1 MSLPVLVVVIWLALL
16 GSLDQ
21 APEPGTAAPRVS
33 ECMQEGAKLVGS
45 QPIAARGKLHL
56 PKKRKHVQ
64 PSLPSLPP
72 GTTAALTGYVW
83 IGEALI
89 DTKGR
94 TVHVWTLRE
103 PKLTPAR
110 SDITDAITAAVQ
122 QWEYEPLLIDKE
134 ARPFCKIVTFTLDWQ

>member
-1 MSLPVLVVVIWLALL
+1 MSLPVLVVVICLALV

-45 QPIAARGKLHL
+45 QPIAARGKLYL

-64 PSLPSLPP
+64 PSIPSSPR
-72 GTTAALTGYVW
+72 AAYVAGNVW

-94 TVHVWTLRE
+94 TVRIWTLRE

-110 SDITDAITAAVQ
+110 PDITDAITAAVQ